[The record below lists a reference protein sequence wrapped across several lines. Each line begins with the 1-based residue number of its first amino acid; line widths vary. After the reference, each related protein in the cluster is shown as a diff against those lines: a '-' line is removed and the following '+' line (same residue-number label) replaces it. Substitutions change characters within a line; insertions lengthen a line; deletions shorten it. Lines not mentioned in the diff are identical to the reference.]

1 MARRDPSLL
10 EQMAHPQHRLRIQV
24 GVVHPLPHLQ
34 PGFLSP
40 REANLQATA
49 MERGD
54 VCPQGM
60 EKGFHL
66 GGPKTMDHGVAEEGL
81 EGPLVLA
88 FHQ

>member
-1 MARRDPSLL
+1 
-10 EQMAHPQHRLRIQV
+10 
-24 GVVHPLPHLQ
+24 VHPLPHLQ

-40 REANLQATA
+40 REANLQTTA
-49 MERGD
+49 IERAD

-66 GGPKTMDHGVAEEGL
+66 GGTKTMDHGVAEESL